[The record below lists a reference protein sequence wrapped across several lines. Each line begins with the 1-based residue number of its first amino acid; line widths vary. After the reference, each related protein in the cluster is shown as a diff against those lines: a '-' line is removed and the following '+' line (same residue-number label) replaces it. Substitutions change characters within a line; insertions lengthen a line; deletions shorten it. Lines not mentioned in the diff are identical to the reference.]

1 MDPEDTNNQ
10 DIDPDPNSDDNMHLM
25 TIGGPNDFRTQR
37 DFRTQKEWKKTHDL
51 LEQIRLVVILIGAK
65 QLFDLGLY
73 LEWWGPFN

>member
-10 DIDPDPNSDDNMHLM
+10 DIDPDPYSDHDKHLM

-37 DFRTQKEWKKTHDL
+37 DWKKTHEL
-51 LEQIRLVVILIGAK
+51 LEQIRLIVILIGAK